1 MKCHLMH
8 QFEKW
13 IGSLSKGSFR
23 GRLEAVCPSEVVE
36 TWGSNILCSVVGMV
50 GFKIPQGR
58 E

>member
-23 GRLEAVCPSEVVE
+23 LLRNSVRACRQKTDRAVVE
-36 TWGSNILCSVVGMV
+36 L
-50 GFKIPQGR
+50 F
-58 E
+58 